1 MGRKPTER
9 RETGQRD
16 MFRSRLDQI
25 IDMGHPLVR
34 LVGKIDWT
42 FLESQFA
49 EIHEDKP
56 VARLWRRD

>member
-1 MGRKPTER
+1 
-9 RETGQRD
+9 